1 MTFSS
6 KTIAI
11 TVTFNPDFIILR
23 NQLESLKNQCDV
35 IIVDNASSKDILK
48 PIEEF
53 CNTNDRVKLIALD
66 ENIGI
71 SCAQNK
77 GIRNIMETDPEVRF
91 VILLD
96 HDSAPEEDMVQGLES
111 EFQSLREAGSN
122 IAAIGPL
129 LYDPRDKKYLGFHVI
144 QRGLWKKIIP
154 MKNSDPIEC
163 HSLNSSGSLIS
174 LDVLKKVGLLEKDFF
189 MDHGETEWCFRA
201 IDKGYKIYGSGRVI
215 MNHRMGDEVCEHW
228 FFGRKRMPYRSPQRH
243 YYIIRNSLLLQQ
255 RSYVPLTWK
264 FWNIMKIL
272 FTCSYFGFASKE
284 SREHRHFIWMGI
296 CDGLRSKTGK
306 LHSQAQ

>member
-1 MTFSS
+1 MTFSAS
-6 KTIAI
+6 TTAI
-11 TVTFNPDFIILR
+11 TVTYNPDPVILG
-23 NQLESLKNQCDV
+23 NQLQCLNTQCKV
-35 IIVDNASSKDILK
+35 IVIDNGSRKDLRDAIKKLCTRHDHMQLIV
-48 PIEEF
+48 
-53 CNTNDRVKLIALD
+53 LD

-71 SCAQNK
+71 SCAQNI
-77 GIRNIMETDPEVRF
+77 GIQHVMETLPEALF
-91 VILLD
+91 VLLLD
-96 HDSAPEEDMVQGLES
+96 HDSLPNEEMVHDLEN
-111 EFQSLREAGSN
+111 EFQSLHESGHN

-144 QRGLWKKIIP
+144 QRGLWGKIIP
-154 MKNSDPIEC
+154 MKNSGPIEC

-174 LDVLKKVGLLEKDFF
+174 LDVLKEVGLLEKDFF

-215 MNHRMGDEVCEHW
+215 MNHRMGDEVCEYW

-243 YYIIRNSLLLQQ
+243 YYIIRNSIILQQ

-272 FTCSYFGFASKE
+272 FTYSYFGFVSKE
-284 SREHRHFIWMGI
+284 SKEQRHFIWMGI

-306 LHSQAQ
+306 LHSQPQ